1 MAGKGID
8 KGVEKDGKL
17 EEGIPAAS
25 GDIADAPAR
34 TRGVNLSGWF
44 IPEPWVTPSLF
55 AATGASNDA
64 ELQQAL
70 GAARYNERMRR
81 HFETF
86 ISEDDFRRIASIGLN
101 SVRLPVPWCAFG
113 IQREDDERISVIDY
127 IDRAM
132 EWGACHGISV
142 LLDLATVPGGQGD
155 SNDSPTTP
163 ESTAAWHSSAN
174 GRHVALDVLERL
186 ASRYGDAP
194 ALAGIELL
202 DSPVMSAR
210 RGVFQVTPGIP
221 IHYLRNFYRDAYE
234 LVRAHMPA
242 DKAVVFSASGHP
254 ERWRHFMR
262 GDRYENVHIDV
273 HLYHYRDETARDITS
288 PRGISDAVARNKRV
302 LREAAATG
310 FPVIVGEWSGAAV
323 LSSAS
328 VTPEGRAAYERVFI
342 SNQLATFDDAAGWYF
357 QTWKTEKRI
366 PAWDARVALGT
377 LERAMIE

>member
-8 KGVEKDGKL
+8 KDVEKDGKL

-34 TRGVNLSGWF
+34 IRGVNLSGWF

-132 EWGACHGISV
+132 EWGACHGVSV

-262 GDRYENVHIDV
+262 GDRYENVRIDV

-302 LREAAATG
+302 LREAVATG